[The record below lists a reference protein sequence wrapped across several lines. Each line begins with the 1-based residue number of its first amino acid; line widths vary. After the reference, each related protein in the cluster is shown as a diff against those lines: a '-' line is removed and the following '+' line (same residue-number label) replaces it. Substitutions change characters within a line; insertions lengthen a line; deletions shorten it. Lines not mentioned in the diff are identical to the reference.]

1 MAHWQSVTSGCHCQG
16 ADNSLLYFVRV
27 VNYVAY
33 IRCSTALPFD
43 HIYVLYTSLCLFTDI
58 TKNDQP
64 SNQSAGTTT
73 TPTENKC
80 DMKTM
85 YKCVVSKL
93 APYWTTVGDY
103 LEYSVH
109 ERNTFKGPDD
119 KKSLVVMLEN
129 WIGTDN
135 GRQPK
140 TWSTFIRILMMLDQ
154 DLSISVG
161 SEIRARLERELSS
174 SVSSS
179 SGKLLYTV
187 YVHNIT
193 RLIKNL
199 KFKW

>member
-1 MAHWQSVTSGCHCQG
+1 M
-16 ADNSLLYFVRV
+16 
-27 VNYVAY
+27 
-33 IRCSTALPFD
+33 
-43 HIYVLYTSLCLFTDI
+43 CLFTEI

-64 SNQSAGTTT
+64 TNQSAATTI
-73 TPTENKC
+73 PTENKC

-85 YKCVVSKL
+85 YRCVVKKL

-103 LEYSVH
+103 LEYNVR
-109 ERNTFKGPDD
+109 ERNAFKGPDD
-119 KKSLVVMLEN
+119 KKCLVAMLEN

-140 TWSTFIRILMMLDQ
+140 TWSTFIRILMKLDQ

-161 SEIRARLERELSS
+161 SEICARLERELSS

-187 YVHNIT
+187 YVHNI
-193 RLIKNL
+193 II
-199 KFKW
+199 F